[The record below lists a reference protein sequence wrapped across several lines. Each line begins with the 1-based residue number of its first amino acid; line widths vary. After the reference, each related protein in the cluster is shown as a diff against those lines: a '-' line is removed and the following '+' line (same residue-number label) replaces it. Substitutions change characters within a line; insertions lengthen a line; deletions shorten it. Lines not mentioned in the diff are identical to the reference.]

1 MFTLGQTRR
10 QWTITKVK
18 LYNIF
23 KRGNNIMIGNLLTI
37 LEPKPVKE
45 SRKLL
50 FNVLE
55 DEKIDYERMRNT
67 IGKTPTRFARK
78 LDQSIKLS
86 VSITAASWFSIIL
99 MVSGVWL
106 YCIHSFANIL
116 SAVVSDTNV
125 LAGVTTG
132 ILIISLLVFVVSVL
146 IGGFTSYFLLRHLI
160 RTTSAKR
167 R

>member
-1 MFTLGQTRR
+1 MF
-10 QWTITKVK
+10 
-18 LYNIF
+18 
-23 KRGNNIMIGNLLTI
+23 GNLLST

-50 FNVLE
+50 FNIIE
-55 DEKIDYERMRNT
+55 DEKIDYEHMRST

-86 VSITAASWFSIIL
+86 VSITAASWLSIIL
-99 MVSGVWL
+99 MVSGVWF
-106 YCIHSFANIL
+106 YGIHSFANIL
-116 SAVVSDTNV
+116 IPVVSDTNV

-132 ILIISLLVFVVSVL
+132 LLIISLLVFVASVL
-146 IGGFTSYFLLRHLI
+146 VGGFTSYFLLRHLI